1 METSIVTR
9 RTIRK
14 YKQEDIPAEKLDA
27 MLYQASRAATM
38 GNMQLYS
45 VVVTRS
51 AEMKEKLSPLHFNQ
65 PMVKGAPV
73 VLTFCADFNRFT
85 KWCELRNAQPGY
97 DNVLSWLNAVSD
109 TLLYV
114 QAFCSLAEAAGY
126 GTCYLGTTLYN
137 PQGIIDLLKLPKLT
151 FPVATITV
159 GVPDECPEQ
168 PDRLPHLAYI
178 HEETYQDYTP
188 NQLDIIYYLKEQLE
202 ENCYVNKGNPLGSI
216 AGMRNYFDWQENPT
230 GQTTHNNTLVLN
242 NVATLSEAKE
252 SLKLLSQ

>member
-137 PQGIIDLLKLPKLT
+137 PQGIIDLLQLPKLT
-151 FPVATITV
+151 FPVATITL

-168 PDRLPHLAYI
+168 PDRLPHLAYV
-178 HEETYQDYTP
+178 HEETYHDYTP

-202 ENCYVNKGNPLGSI
+202 ENQKFVKVNKK
-216 AGMRNYFDWQENPT
+216 ENLAQVFT
-230 GQTTHNNTLVLN
+230 DCRYTKKDNEAMSEGLLAALKGQGFIR
-242 NVATLSEAKE
+242 
-252 SLKLLSQ
+252 

>member
-1 METSIVTR
+1 MASIIER

-14 YKQEDIPAEKLDA
+14 YKKEDIPADKLEA

-45 VVVTRS
+45 VVITRS
-51 AEMKEKLSPLHFNQ
+51 EEMKEKLSPLHFNQ

-85 KWCELRNAQPGY
+85 KWCELRNANAGY
-97 DNVLSWLNAVSD
+97 DNFLSFVNAASD

-137 PQGIIDLLKLPKLT
+137 PKGVIDVLQLPRLT
-151 FPVATITV
+151 FPIATITL
-159 GVPDECPEQ
+159 GVPDEQPEQ

-178 HEETYQDYTP
+178 HEETYADYSS
-188 NQLDIIYYLKEQLE
+188 NQLDIIYYFKEQLQ
-202 ENCYVNKGNPLGSI
+202 ENMKFVELNNKENLAQVFTDCRYTKKDNEAMS
-216 AGMRNYFDWQENPT
+216 AGMLD
-230 GQTTHNNTLVLN
+230 
-242 NVATLSEAKE
+242 A
-252 SLKLLSQ
+252 LKQQGFL

>member
-1 METSIVTR
+1 MVTFKDR

-14 YKQEDIPAEKLDA
+14 YKKDDISEAQLESL
-27 MLYQASRAATM
+27 LFQASRAATM

-45 VVVTRS
+45 VIVTRS
-51 AEMKEKLSPLHFNQ
+51 EEMKEKLSPLHFGQ

-85 KWCELRNAQPGY
+85 EWCQLRDANAGY
-97 DNVLSWLNAVSD
+97 DNFLSFLNAASD

-114 QAFCSLAEAAGY
+114 QAFCTLAEEAGL

-168 PDRLPHLAYI
+168 PDRLPHWLIFMKRRITIIPPTSLTLYI
-178 HEETYQDYTP
+178 
-188 NQLDIIYYLKEQLE
+188 IIR
-202 ENCYVNKGNPLGSI
+202 SSW
-216 AGMRNYFDWQENPT
+216 RRT
-230 GQTTHNNTLVLN
+230 
-242 NVATLSEAKE
+242 E
-252 SLKLLSQ
+252 SLWK

>member
-85 KWCELRNAQPGY
+85 R
-97 DNVLSWLNAVSD
+97 
-109 TLLYV
+109 
-114 QAFCSLAEAAGY
+114 
-126 GTCYLGTTLYN
+126 
-137 PQGIIDLLKLPKLT
+137 
-151 FPVATITV
+151 VA
-159 GVPDECPEQ
+159 
-168 PDRLPHLAYI
+168 
-178 HEETYQDYTP
+178 
-188 NQLDIIYYLKEQLE
+188 
-202 ENCYVNKGNPLGSI
+202 
-216 AGMRNYFDWQENPT
+216 
-230 GQTTHNNTLVLN
+230 
-242 NVATLSEAKE
+242 
-252 SLKLLSQ
+252 

>member
-1 METSIVTR
+1 MASFSNR

-14 YKQEDIPAEKLDA
+14 YKQEDIPQEKLDA
-27 MLYQASRAATM
+27 LLFLASRAATM

-45 VVVTRS
+45 VIVTRS
-51 AEMKEKLSPLHFNQ
+51 EEMKEKLSPLHFGQ

-85 KWCELRNAQPGY
+85 RWCEQRNADAGY
-97 DNVLSWLNAVSD
+97 DNYLSFLNAVSD

-114 QAFCSLAEAAGY
+114 QAFCTLAEDEGY

-151 FPVATITV
+151 FPIATITI
-159 GVPDECPEQ
+159 GVPDENPEQ

-178 HEETYQDYTP
+178 HEETYHDYSP
-188 NQLDIIYYLKEQLE
+188 DQLDIIYYFKEQLE
-202 ENCYVNKGNPLGSI
+202 ENKSLGKLTRRRNWDRWSPN
-216 AGMRNYFDWQENPT
+216 AGTTGKTMRLCLRDC
-230 GQTTHNNTLVLN
+230 
-242 NVATLSEAKE
+242 
-252 SLKLLSQ
+252 

>member
-1 METSIVTR
+1 MASITER

-14 YKQEDIPAEKLDA
+14 YKKDDIPTEQLEAL
-27 MLYQASRAATM
+27 LYKASRAATM

-45 VVVTRS
+45 IVMTRS

-85 KWCELRNAQPGY
+85 KWCNQRNADAGY
-97 DNVLSWLNAVSD
+97 DNFLSFVNAASD

-114 QAFCSLAEAAGY
+114 QAFCTLAEEAGL

-137 PQGIIDLLKLPKLT
+137 PQGIIDVLKLPKLT
-151 FPVATITV
+151 FPIATITV
-159 GVPDECPEQ
+159 GWPDEQPEQ
-168 PDRLPHLAYI
+168 TDRLPHLAYL

-188 NQLDIIYYLKEQLE
+188 NQLDIIYYFKEQLE
-202 ENCYVNKGNPLGSI
+202 ENKHFVAINNK
-216 AGMRNYFDWQENPT
+216 ENLAQVFT
-230 GQTTHNNTLVLN
+230 DCRYTRKDN
-242 NVATLSEAKE
+242 EAMSA
-252 SLKLLSQ
+252 SLLDALKKQGFLK

>member
-1 METSIVTR
+1 MVTFKDR

-14 YKQEDIPAEKLDA
+14 YKKDDISEAQLESL
-27 MLYQASRAATM
+27 LFQASRAATM

-45 VVVTRS
+45 VIVTRS
-51 AEMKEKLSPLHFNQ
+51 EEMKEKLSPLHFGQ

-85 KWCELRNAQPGY
+85 EWCQLRDANAGY
-97 DNVLSWLNAVSD
+97 DNFLSFLNAASD

-114 QAFCSLAEAAGY
+114 QAFCTLAEEAGL

-178 HEETYQDYTP
+178 HEETYHDYTA
-188 NQLDIIYYLKEQLE
+188 NQLDIIYYYKEQLE
-202 ENCYVNKGNPLGSI
+202 ENRKFVEVNKKENLAQVFTDCRYTKKDNEAMS
-216 AGMRNYFDWQENPT
+216 AGLIEA
-230 GQTTHNNTLVLN
+230 LN
-242 NVATLSEAKE
+242 KQGFL
-252 SLKLLSQ
+252 

>member
-1 METSIVTR
+1 MASIIER

-14 YKQEDIPAEKLDA
+14 YKKEDIPADKLEA

-45 VVVTRS
+45 VIITRS
-51 AEMKEKLSPLHFNQ
+51 EEMKEKLSPLHFNQ

-85 KWCELRNAQPGY
+85 KWCELRNANAGY
-97 DNVLSWLNAVSD
+97 DNFLSFVNAASD

-137 PQGIIDLLKLPKLT
+137 PKGIIDVLQLPRLT
-151 FPVATITV
+151 FPIATITL
-159 GVPDECPEQ
+159 GVPDEQPEQ

-178 HEETYQDYTP
+178 HEETYADYSS
-188 NQLDIIYYLKEQLE
+188 NQLDIIYYFKEQLQ
-202 ENCYVNKGNPLGSI
+202 ENMKFVELNNKENLAQVFTDCRYTKKDNEAMS
-216 AGMRNYFDWQENPT
+216 AGMLD
-230 GQTTHNNTLVLN
+230 
-242 NVATLSEAKE
+242 A
-252 SLKLLSQ
+252 LKQQGFL

>member
-1 METSIVTR
+1 MKTSIVTR

-14 YKQEDIPAEKLDA
+14 YKQEDIPAGKLET

-51 AEMKEKLSPLHFNQ
+51 DEMKEKLSPLHFNQ

-85 KWCELRNAQPGY
+85 KWCELRDAQAGY
-97 DNVLSWLNAVSD
+97 DNMLSWMNAVSD

-114 QAFCSLAEAAGY
+114 QAFCSLAEEAGY

-137 PQGIIDLLKLPKLT
+137 PQGIIDVLKLPRLT

-188 NQLDIIYYLKEQLE
+188 NQLDIIYYFKEQLE
-202 ENCYVNKGNPLGSI
+202 ENQKFVELNKK
-216 AGMRNYFDWQENPT
+216 ENLAQVYT
-230 GQTTHNNTLVLN
+230 DCRYTKKDNEAMSEGLLAALKGQGFL
-242 NVATLSEAKE
+242 
-252 SLKLLSQ
+252 

>member
-1 METSIVTR
+1 MESFINR

-14 YKQEDIPAEKLDA
+14 YKQEDIPAEKIEAL
-27 MLYQASRAATM
+27 LFQASRAATM

-51 AEMKEKLSPLHFNQ
+51 EEMKEKLSPLHFGQ

-85 KWCELRNAQPGY
+85 KWCEQRHAEAGY
-97 DNVLSWLNAVSD
+97 DNVLSFLNAVSD

-114 QAFCSLAEAAGY
+114 QAFCTLAEEAGY

-137 PQGIIDLLKLPKLT
+137 PQGIIDVLKLPKLT

-178 HEETYQDYTP
+178 HEETYHDYTP
-188 NQLDIIYYLKEQLE
+188 ELIDRFYTEKEALPENKEFVKINNKETLAQIFTDIRYTKKDNEAMSEGFLE
-202 ENCYVNKGNPLGSI
+202 ALRHQGF
-216 AGMRNYFDWQENPT
+216 M
-230 GQTTHNNTLVLN
+230 
-242 NVATLSEAKE
+242 
-252 SLKLLSQ
+252 

>member
-1 METSIVTR
+1 MTSIIER

-14 YKQEDIPAEKLDA
+14 YKKEDIPADKLEA

-45 VVVTRS
+45 VVITRS
-51 AEMKEKLSPLHFNQ
+51 EEMKEKLSPLHFNQ

-85 KWCELRNAQPGY
+85 KWCELRNANAGY
-97 DNVLSWLNAVSD
+97 DNFLSFVNAASD

-137 PQGIIDLLKLPKLT
+137 PKGIIDVLQLPRLT
-151 FPVATITV
+151 FPIATITL
-159 GVPDECPEQ
+159 GVPDEQPEQ

-178 HEETYQDYTP
+178 HEETYADYSS
-188 NQLDIIYYLKEQLE
+188 NQLDIIYYFKEQLQ
-202 ENCYVNKGNPLGSI
+202 ENMKFVELNNKENLAQVFTDCRYTKKDNEAMS
-216 AGMRNYFDWQENPT
+216 AGMLD
-230 GQTTHNNTLVLN
+230 
-242 NVATLSEAKE
+242 A
-252 SLKLLSQ
+252 LKQQGFL

>member
-1 METSIVTR
+1 MASIVNR

-14 YKQEDIPAEKLDA
+14 YKNKDIPTEQLES
-27 MLYQASRAATM
+27 LLFQASRAATM

-45 VVVTRS
+45 VIVTRS

-85 KWCELRNAQPGY
+85 KWCDQRNADAGY
-97 DNVLSWLNAVSD
+97 DNFLSFLNAASD

-114 QAFCSLAEAAGY
+114 QAFCTLAEEAGL

-151 FPVATITV
+151 FPIATITI
-159 GVPDECPEQ
+159 GYPDEQPEQ
-168 PDRLPHLAYI
+168 PDRLPHLAYL
-178 HEETYQDYTP
+178 HDETYHDYTP
-188 NQLDIIYYLKEQLE
+188 NQLDIIYYFKEQLE
-202 ENCYVNKGNPLGSI
+202 ENQNFVKINKKENLAQVFTDCRYTRKDNEAMS
-216 AGMRNYFDWQENPT
+216 AGLMET
-230 GQTTHNNTLVLN
+230 LKGQGFL
-242 NVATLSEAKE
+242 
-252 SLKLLSQ
+252 